1 MSLRPPENFVDRGLI
16 SKDFL
21 LHLVYKRGEE
31 SVLLFELV
39 NSIIFIQLAMDNQAW
54 GLSSP

>member
-1 MSLRPPENFVDRGLI
+1 MSLRPPENFVDGGLI

-31 SVLLFELV
+31 GVLLFE
-39 NSIIFIQLAMDNQAW
+39 
-54 GLSSP
+54 